1 MYSKTLAI
9 PDLETAKKFVNIT
22 NKFRDATMKIT
33 SGYYVIDPRSIMGV
47 LSLDLNK
54 PIHFEACDNVPHEL
68 IEEISQFEI
77 RAN

>member
-1 MYSKTLAI
+1 MYTKTIAI
-9 PDLETAKKFVNIT
+9 PDLESAKKFVSIT

-54 PIHFEACDNVPHEL
+54 PIQFEACDNVPSEL
-68 IEEISQFEI
+68 ISEISQFEVHQ
-77 RAN
+77 N